1 MKNLTMENY
10 ACNSLSHLNRRTLL
24 KAAGLSG
31 LSWLTPVA
39 HRLARAEE
47 NAPKGKQPQSV
58 ILLWMQGGPSQLETF
73 DPHPGAMIGGEA
85 KAIKTA
91 ARDVKIASG
100 LGNLAEVMDR
110 VTLVRN
116 VVSREGD
123 HERATYNVKTGW
135 RPDPTLVHPSIGA
148 ILCHELPVGS
158 AEIPRHVSILP
169 GQWSGRGGFL
179 GDKFD
184 AFRVPDP
191 IQPIPDVARRV
202 SEERFQERLDD
213 LNVIENSFARG
224 RMAELDKRKTL
235 HLSTIA
241 AARKMMT
248 SDQLKA
254 FDITSEPQSLRD
266 EFGNTPFGRG
276 CLAAARLV
284 EVGVRCVEVT
294 LNGWDTHAN
303 NHEFTSNRAE
313 ILDPAFAALIRELER
328 RELLESTTIICGGE
342 FGRTPRINPAGGRD
356 HWPHGFSIALA
367 GGAIRPGQ
375 AIGQTS
381 PDGEKL
387 EYPEDDEA
395 KRKPGDNITVADIHA
410 TVLHTL
416 GVDYEQEFDTP
427 VGRPMKLSKG
437 RVVKELLAS
446 EYSYSN

>member
-1 MKNLTMENY
+1 MDY
-10 ACNSLSHLNRRTLL
+10 ACNSLSHPNRRTLL

-39 HRLARAEE
+39 HRLGRAEDA
-47 NAPKGKQPQSV
+47 APKGKPPQSV

-73 DPHPGAMIGGEA
+73 DPHAGKAIGGEA

-91 ARDVKIASG
+91 ARDVQVAAG
-100 LGNLAEVMDR
+100 LGNLAEVMDEIAI
-110 VTLVRN
+110 VRN

-148 ILCHELPVGS
+148 VLCHELPTGS

-169 GQWSGRGGFL
+169 GQWPGRGGYL
-179 GDKFD
+179 GDTFD

-191 IQPIPDVARRV
+191 LQPIPDVARRV
-202 SEERFQERLDD
+202 KEGRFQQRLDD
-213 LNVIENSFARG
+213 LNVVENAFARG
-224 RMAELDKRKTL
+224 RLAKMEQQRTL
-235 HLSTIA
+235 HLETVA

-254 FDITSEPQSLRD
+254 FNVAKEPAALRE
-266 EFGNTPFGRG
+266 EFGDTPFGRG

-303 NHEFTSNRAE
+303 NHEFTSNQVN
-313 ILDPAFAALIRELER
+313 ILDPAFAALIKELKR
-328 RELLESTTIICGGE
+328 RDLLDTTIIVWGGE

-356 HWPHGFSIALA
+356 HWPHGFSLALA
-367 GGAIRPGQ
+367 GGGIRGGQ
-375 AIGQTS
+375 AIGETS

-387 EYPEDDEA
+387 QYPEDDEVA
-395 KRKPGDNITVADIHA
+395 RKPGDNITVADVHA

-416 GVDYEQEFDTP
+416 GVEYTKEFDTP
-427 VGRPMKLSKG
+427 VGRPMKLSAG

-446 EYSYSN
+446 DHG

>member
-1 MKNLTMENY
+1 MNEY
-10 ACNSLSHLNRRTLL
+10 SCNSQSHLNRRTLL

-31 LSWLTPVA
+31 LSWLTPLA
-39 HRLARAEE
+39 HRLGRAEE
-47 NAPKGKQPQSV
+47 TSPKGKPPQSV

-73 DPHPGAMIGGEA
+73 DPHPGKEIGGEA
-85 KAIKTA
+85 QAIKTA
-91 ARDVKIASG
+91 AKDVQIGSG
-100 LGNLAEVMDR
+100 LGNLADVMDE
-110 VTLVRN
+110 VAIVRN

-148 ILCHELPVGS
+148 ILCHELPQGI

-169 GQWSGRGGFL
+169 GQWPGRGGFL
-179 GDKFD
+179 GDEFD

-191 IQPIPDVARRV
+191 LQPIPDVKARV
-202 SEERFQERLDD
+202 AESRFQGRLDD
-213 LNVIENSFARG
+213 LDIVEGVFARG
-224 RMAELDKRKTL
+224 RMKKLEEKRTL
-235 HLSTIA
+235 HLATIA

-254 FDITSEPQSLRD
+254 FNVSKEPQSLRE
-266 EFGNTPFGRG
+266 EFGETPFGRG

-303 NHEFTSNRAE
+303 NHEFTSNQNE
-313 ILDPAFAALIRELER
+313 ILDPAFTALIRELKR
-328 RELLESTTIICGGE
+328 RDLLASTMIICGGE

-367 GGAIRPGQ
+367 GGGIRGGQ
-375 AIGQTS
+375 AIGETS
-381 PDGEKL
+381 PDGDKL
-387 EYPEDDEA
+387 QYPADDEG
-395 KRKPGDNITVADIHA
+395 KRKLGDAITVADVHA
-410 TVLHTL
+410 TVMDSL
-416 GVDYEQEFDTP
+416 GVDFTQEFDTP
-427 VGRPMKLSKG
+427 VGRPMKLSAG

-446 EYSYSN
+446 EWS